1 MEINEVWA
9 ENLDY
14 EVGRIASMLDM
25 YTFVALDTEF
35 PGFLSNTPRYGSQEQ
50 RYQDLKI
57 NVESLKM
64 IQLGLTLF
72 NSEGRIGGSWQINF
86 SDFDA
91 SRDLHVEASVR
102 LLRKSGID
110 LEKNTLQGVEGR
122 VFAKLFFSVLSN
134 HRNLKWVSFHG
145 LYDFAYVFK
154 IVSGAQVLPPTLTH
168 FAYLLWQFFD
178 SVCDVKYMARFCE
191 GLMMGELGL
200 ERMAKILHVH
210 RRGQAHQAG
219 SDSLLTA
226 RVFARM
232 KEVYGL
238 DAREF
243 EGFLYG
249 IDVKVERKVMVA
261 ANAVLRAGQY
271 YRFIPLRG
279 PPYAVTCPSPYV
291 VPVLP
296 TYPVQLRPV
305 YTFLC

>member
-1 MEINEVWA
+1 
-9 ENLDY
+9 
-14 EVGRIASMLDM
+14 MLDM
-25 YTFVALDTEF
+25 YTFVAMDTEF

-72 NSEGRIGGSWQINF
+72 DSEGRISGSWQINF

-91 SRDLHVEASVR
+91 SRDLHAEASVR

-154 IVSGAQVLPPTLTH
+154 TVSGAQVLPPTLTH
-168 FAYLLWQFFD
+168 FAYLLWQFFG

-210 RRGQAHQAG
+210 RSGQAHQAG

-226 RVFARM
+226 RVFVRM

-238 DAREF
+238 DEREF

-249 IDVKVERKVMVA
+249 IEVKLERKVMVA
-261 ANAVLRAGQY
+261 VNPVLRAGQY
-271 YRFIPLRG
+271 YRFIPLRQ
-279 PPYAVTCPSPYV
+279 PPYAVTHPSPSA
-291 VPVLP
+291 VPVLS

-305 YTFLC
+305 YTLLC